1 MPRFVSSQLPL
12 IFIAMRFK
20 QAFKAAP
27 RRFWAWL
34 REYVRFFFA
43 KRKAQAP
50 APRVLWILLGLGLLV
65 STGLST
71 IRGKPVASA
80 QALGLPPATLAA
92 RLLSL
97 DEPIAFAKV
106 LNLVTQAH
114 DVQPGLSLTYGQ
126 LNYDQLTAWLDL
138 SLALDPNGQY
148 PLMAGARLYTQNS
161 ADRVRQRKMTDWV
174 AARFLDDP
182 VRRWQWMAHVA
193 YVAKIQLKDQALAMK
208 YAETLRYKTEHIP
221 SVPAW
226 ARQLDI
232 FLKIEMKDSDT
243 AKFLIGGL
251 LDSGQIKDP
260 NELRFLA
267 HTLKELEEGK
277 R

>member
-1 MPRFVSSQLPL
+1 MK
-12 IFIAMRFK
+12 FK
-20 QAFKAAP
+20 DWLKRAP
-27 RRFWAWL
+27 RRAWAWL
-34 REYVRFFFA
+34 RESVRFFFA

-50 APRVLWILLGLGLLV
+50 APKALWALLTVGLMVSVVLSVL
-65 STGLST
+65 
-71 IRGKPVASA
+71 RGKPTASA
-80 QALGLPPATLAA
+80 EALGWPPKAAGA

-97 DEPIAFAKV
+97 DEPVAFAKI

-114 DVQPGLSLTYGQ
+114 DVQPGLSLAYGQ

-138 SLALDPNGQY
+138 SLALDPTAQY

-161 ADRVRQRKMTDWV
+161 ADRARQRKMTDWV
-174 AARFLDDP
+174 AARFLEDP
-182 VRRWQWMAHVA
+182 ERRWQWMGHVA
-193 YVAKIQLKDQALAMK
+193 YVAKIQFKDQALAMK
-208 YAETLRYKTEHIP
+208 YAETLRDKTENMP
-221 SVPAW
+221 TVPAW

-232 FLKIEMKDSDT
+232 FFKIEMKDSDT

-251 LDSGQIKDP
+251 LHSGKITDP
-260 NELRFLA
+260 NEIRFLA

>member
-1 MPRFVSSQLPL
+1 MKFNFAYPAHFVRQ
-12 IFIAMRFK
+12 
-20 QAFKAAP
+20 
-27 RRFWAWL
+27 
-34 REYVRFFFA
+34 FFA

-50 APRVLWILLGLGLLV
+50 APKLLWVLLLAGLFL
-65 STGLST
+65 SAGLST
-71 IRGKPVASA
+71 LRGKPTANA
-80 QALGLPPATLAA
+80 EALGWPPKALGA

-97 DEPIAFAKV
+97 DEPVAFAKL
-106 LNLVTQAH
+106 LNIVTQAH
-114 DVQPGLSLTYGQ
+114 DAQPGLSLAYGQ

-138 SLALDPNGQY
+138 SLALDPTGQY
-148 PLMAGARLYTQNS
+148 PMMAGARLYTQNS
-161 ADRVRQRKMTDWV
+161 ADLARQRKMTDWV

-182 VRRWQWMAHVA
+182 ERRWPWMGHVA
-193 YVAKIQLKDQALAMK
+193 YVARAQFRDQALAMK
-208 YAETLRYKTEHIP
+208 YAETLRDKTENIA

-232 FLKIEMKDSDT
+232 FLKIENKDSDT

-251 LDSGQIKDP
+251 LHSGKIKDP

>member
-1 MPRFVSSQLPL
+1 LPQRL
-12 IFIAMRFK
+12 IFIAMKFK
-20 QAFKAAP
+20 LFAFTRAAIGANI
-27 RRFWAWL
+27 RQ
-34 REYVRFFFA
+34 FFA

-50 APRVLWILLGLGLLV
+50 APKVLWVMLVVGLLA
-65 STGLST
+65 SAGLSML
-71 IRGKPVASA
+71 RGTPKASA
-80 QALGLPPATLAA
+80 EALGLPPSVLGA

-97 DEPIAFAKV
+97 DEPVAFAKV
-106 LNLVTQAH
+106 LNLVVQSH
-114 DVQPGLSLTYGQ
+114 DAQPGLSLAYGQ

-138 SLALDPNGQY
+138 SLALDPAGQY

-161 ADRVRQRKMTDWV
+161 ADRARQRKMTDWV
-174 AARFLDDP
+174 ASRFEDDP
-182 VRRWQWMAHVA
+182 ARRWPWMGHIA
-193 YVAKIQLKDQALAMK
+193 YVAKTQFKDMPLAMH
-208 YAETLRYKTEHIP
+208 YAETLRHKTESIQ

-232 FLKIEMKDSDT
+232 FFKIEMKDSDT

-251 LDSGQIKDP
+251 LHSGQIKDA

-267 HTLKELEEGK
+267 HTLQELEEGK

>member
-1 MPRFVSSQLPL
+1 MK
-12 IFIAMRFK
+12 FK
-20 QAFKAAP
+20 VV
-27 RRFWAWL
+27 WASL
-34 REYVRFFFA
+34 REHVRFFFA

-50 APRVLWILLGLGLLV
+50 APKVLWVLLTMGLLTSV
-65 STGLST
+65 VLSSV
-71 IRGKPVASA
+71 RGKPKANA
-80 QALGLPPATLAA
+80 EALGWPPSYQGA

-97 DEPIAFAKV
+97 DEPVAFAKI

-114 DVQPGLSLTYGQ
+114 DVQPGLSLAYGQ

-138 SLALDPNGQY
+138 SLALDPTAQY
-148 PLMAGARLYTQNS
+148 PLMAGARLYTQGS
-161 ADRVRQRKMTDWV
+161 ADRERQRKMTDWV
-174 AARFLDDP
+174 ATRFLDDP
-182 VRRWQWMAHVA
+182 ERRWPWMGHVA
-193 YVAKIQLKDQALAMK
+193 YVARSQFKDQVLAMK
-208 YAETLRYKTEHIP
+208 YAETLRDKTENIP

-232 FLKIEMKDSDT
+232 FFKIEMKDSDT

-251 LDSGQIKDP
+251 LHSGKITDP
-260 NELRFLA
+260 NEIRFLA

>member
-1 MPRFVSSQLPL
+1 MKFKPITFART
-12 IFIAMRFK
+12 AMR
-20 QAFKAAP
+20 Q
-27 RRFWAWL
+27 
-34 REYVRFFFA
+34 FFA

-50 APRVLWILLGLGLLV
+50 APKALWVMLAAGLLA
-65 STGLST
+65 SAGLSVM
-71 IRGKPVASA
+71 RGTPKASA
-80 QALGLPPATLAA
+80 EDLGQPPNVTGA

-97 DEPIAFAKV
+97 DEPVAFAKV
-106 LNLVTQAH
+106 LNIVVQAH
-114 DVQPGLSLTYGQ
+114 DAQPGLSLAYGQ
-126 LNYDQLTAWLDL
+126 LNYDQLTQWMDL
-138 SLALDPNGQY
+138 SLALDPAGQY

-161 ADRVRQRKMTDWV
+161 ADQARQRKMTDWV
-174 AARFLDDP
+174 AARFLADP
-182 VRRWQWMAHVA
+182 ARRWPWLAHVA
-193 YVAKIQLKDQALAMK
+193 YVAKTQFKDMPLALS
-208 YAETLRYKTEHIP
+208 YSEVLRLRTEQIP

-232 FLKIEMKDSDT
+232 FLKIEMKDSDS

-251 LDSGQIKDP
+251 IHSGQIKDP

>member
-1 MPRFVSSQLPL
+1 L
-12 IFIAMRFK
+12 IFIAMK
-20 QAFKAAP
+20 FKA
-27 RRFWAWL
+27 WL
-34 REYVRFFFA
+34 FEYVRFFFA

-50 APRVLWILLGLGLLV
+50 APNALWGMLAVGLL
-65 STGLST
+65 LSVMLS
-71 IRGKPVASA
+71 IVRGQPTANA
-80 QALGLPPATLAA
+80 EALGWPPKVSGA

-97 DEPIAFAKV
+97 DEPIAFAKM

-114 DVQPGLSLTYGQ
+114 DVQPGLSLAYGQ

-138 SLALDPNGQY
+138 SLALDPTAQY

-161 ADRVRQRKMTDWV
+161 ADLARQRKMTDWV
-174 AARFLDDP
+174 AARFLEDP
-182 VRRWQWMAHVA
+182 ERRWQWMGHVA
-193 YVAKIQLKDQALAMK
+193 YVARTQFKDQALAMH
-208 YAETLRYKTEHIP
+208 YAETLRAKTENIP

-232 FLKIEMKDSDT
+232 FFKIEAKDSDT

-251 LDSGQIKDP
+251 LHSGKIKDP
-260 NELRFLA
+260 NEIRFLA
-267 HTLKELEEGK
+267 HTLKQLEEGT

>member
-1 MPRFVSSQLPL
+1 LT
-12 IFIAMRFK
+12 FIAMKFK
-20 QAFKAAP
+20 PLTFIKTAP
-27 RRFWAWL
+27 RCAWAWL
-34 REYVRFFFA
+34 YEYVRFFFA

-50 APRVLWILLGLGLLV
+50 APKVLWAMLVVGLLASSV
-65 STGLST
+65 LSNL
-71 IRGKPVASA
+71 RGNPVANA
-80 QALGLPPATLAA
+80 EALGWPPSALGA

-97 DEPIAFAKV
+97 DEPVAFAKI

-114 DVQPGLSLTYGQ
+114 DVQPGLSLAYGQ

-138 SLALDPNGQY
+138 SLALDPTGQY
-148 PLMAGARLYTQNS
+148 PLMAASRLYTQNS
-161 ADRVRQRKMTDWV
+161 ADRARQRKMTDWV

-182 VRRWQWMAHVA
+182 ERRWQWMGHVA
-193 YVAKIQLKDQALAMK
+193 YVARAQFRDQALAMQ
-208 YAETLRYKTEHIP
+208 YAETLRAKTENTS

-232 FLKIEMKDSDT
+232 FFKIEMKDSDT

-251 LDSGQIKDP
+251 LHSGKITDP

>member
-1 MPRFVSSQLPL
+1 MKFK
-12 IFIAMRFK
+12 FIRH
-20 QAFKAAP
+20 
-27 RRFWAWL
+27 
-34 REYVRFFFA
+34 FFA

-50 APRVLWILLGLGLLV
+50 APKALWVLLVVGLLA
-65 STGLST
+65 SALLST
-71 IRGKPVASA
+71 VRGNPKANA
-80 QALGLPPATLAA
+80 EALGWPPSHQGA

-97 DEPIAFAKV
+97 DEPVAFAKV

-114 DVQPGLSLTYGQ
+114 DVQPGLSLSYGQ

-138 SLALDPNGQY
+138 SLALDPTAQY
-148 PLMAGARLYTQNS
+148 PLMAGARLYTQGS
-161 ADRVRQRKMTDWV
+161 ADRERQRKMTDWV

-182 VRRWQWMAHVA
+182 ERRWPWMGHVA
-193 YVAKIQLKDQALAMK
+193 YVAKVQFKDQLLAMK
-208 YAETLRYKTEHIP
+208 YAETLRDKTENLA

-232 FLKIEMKDSDT
+232 FFKIESKDSDT

-251 LDSGQIKDP
+251 LHSGKITDP
-260 NELRFLA
+260 NEIRFLA

>member
-1 MPRFVSSQLPL
+1 MKSNFL
-12 IFIAMRFK
+12 
-20 QAFKAAP
+20 QA
-27 RRFWAWL
+27 RL
-34 REYVRFFFA
+34 RERVSLFFA

-50 APRVLWILLGLGLLV
+50 APKALWVLLVVGLLTSV
-65 STGLST
+65 ILST
-71 IRGKPVASA
+71 VRGKPQASA
-80 QALGLPPATLAA
+80 DALGWPPSNQGA
-92 RLLSL
+92 RLIAL
-97 DEPIAFAKV
+97 DEPVAFAKM

-114 DVQPGLSLTYGQ
+114 DVQPGLSLAYGQ
-126 LNYDQLTAWLDL
+126 LNYDQLTKWLDL
-138 SLALDPNGQY
+138 SLELDPTGQY

-161 ADRVRQRKMTDWV
+161 ADLARQRKMTDWV

-182 VRRWQWMAHVA
+182 ERRWQWLAHVA
-193 YVAKIQLKDQALAMK
+193 YVARVQFKDQPLAMQ
-208 YAETLRYKTEHIP
+208 YAETLRNKTENIP

-232 FLKIEMKDSDT
+232 FFKIESKDSET

-251 LDSGQIKDP
+251 LHSGKITDP

>member
-1 MPRFVSSQLPL
+1 MQRFVLSLLRS
-12 IFIAMRFK
+12 IFIDMKFK
-20 QAFKAAP
+20 T
-27 RRFWAWL
+27 
-34 REYVRFFFA
+34 FFA

-50 APRVLWILLGLGLLV
+50 APKVLWAMLAAGLFV
-65 STGLST
+65 SVVLSMV
-71 IRGKPVASA
+71 RGQPMANA
-80 QALGLPPATLAA
+80 EALGWPPSSNGA

-97 DEPIAFAKV
+97 DEPVAFAKM

-114 DVQPGLSLTYGQ
+114 DVQPGLSLAYGQ
-126 LNYDQLTAWLDL
+126 LNYDQLTKWLDL
-138 SLALDPNGQY
+138 SLALDPTAQY

-161 ADRVRQRKMTDWV
+161 ADRARQRKMTDWV
-174 AARFLDDP
+174 AARFLEDP
-182 VRRWQWMAHVA
+182 EHRWQWIAHVA
-193 YVAKIQLKDQALAMK
+193 YVAKTQFKDQALAMQ
-208 YAETLRYKTEHIP
+208 YAETLRNKTENIP

-232 FLKIEMKDSDT
+232 FFKIESKDSDT

-251 LDSGQIKDP
+251 LHSGKITDP
-260 NELRFLA
+260 NEIRFLA

>member
-1 MPRFVSSQLPL
+1 MK
-12 IFIAMRFK
+12 FK
-20 QAFKAAP
+20 FNIKALL
-27 RRFWAWL
+27 RRAWVWL

-50 APRVLWILLGLGLLV
+50 APKALWVLLV
-65 STGLST
+65 SGLLLSAALST
-71 IRGKPVASA
+71 LRGEPKASA
-80 QALGLPPATLAA
+80 EALGLPPSQQGA

-97 DEPIAFAKV
+97 DEPVAFAKI

-114 DVQPGLSLTYGQ
+114 DVQPGLSLAYGQ
-126 LNYDQLTAWLDL
+126 LDYDQLVKWLDL
-138 SLALDPNGQY
+138 SLELDPTGQY
-148 PLMAGARLYTQNS
+148 PLMAGARLYTQGS
-161 ADRVRQRKMTDWV
+161 ADRGRQRKMTDWV

-182 VRRWQWMAHVA
+182 ERRWPWMGHVA
-193 YVAKIQLKDQALAMK
+193 YVAKTQFKDQALAMR
-208 YAETLRYKTEHIP
+208 YAEILRDKTENIP

-232 FLKIEMKDSDT
+232 FFKIGTKDSDT

-251 LDSGQIKDP
+251 LHSGKITDP
-260 NELRFLA
+260 NEIRFLA